1 MSDELLKVESL
12 GVAYGES
19 QIIGQLSLMAKKNE
33 VLAVMGLNGM
43 GKTTLMKALI
53 GLLPAR
59 AGKVTLDGKIYQA
72 DAL

>member
-43 GKTTLMKALI
+43 GKTTAHESAHWALT
-53 GLLPAR
+53 GAR
-59 AGKVTLDGKIYQA
+59 RKGDARRRKISPS
-72 DAL
+72 